1 MTFLIDTNVLS
12 ELRRPERADRNVVA
26 WFSDR
31 HPTTLYTS
39 AVVVMELQFGALH
52 MQRRDPVQGQP
63 LLDWVA
69 HRVLR
74 DFASRILPMSTD
86 VALACAALHVP
97 NPRSERDAWIAA
109 TALVHDL
116 TVVTRNTRDFE
127 STGVRVLNP
136 WLQA

>member
-1 MTFLIDTNVLS
+1 
-12 ELRRPERADRNVVA
+12 
-26 WFSDR
+26 
-31 HPTTLYTS
+31 
-39 AVVVMELQFGALH
+39 